1 MQQAE
6 MPMDIKVEEISELE
20 RRVTVTIPAEEI
32 DKMANARFGY
42 LAQTQ
47 KIDGFREGHVPVDVI
62 RQRFGGKV
70 YGELKEQIIQ
80 TTAMD
85 ALNKNEIRAAGMPAI
100 EEAGTVLAGQPMSYT
115 MKVDLFPE
123 IKPTGFEGLKLEKEM
138 AEPND
143 DLVKGVIDRLL
154 DMRKTF
160 DEKKGA
166 VEAADRITLNAT
178 GILEGEKEAFPGGE
192 MKDQTVE
199 LGQGMLIPGFEEH
212 IVGMKAGETK
222 EFTHAYPKD
231 FHNKELAG
239 KKSTFTVEVTKV
251 ESVSRPEVD
260 EAFAKESGADSVDA
274 LMTQIKDHLTRD
286 LQNASEQRLKR
297 TMFDKLDEK
306 NAFTVPAGLVD
317 MEFNSIWNQQLQELQ
332 QRGMSMDNMD
342 KSEDDLRAEY
352 RGLAERRVR
361 LGLLLAEI
369 GKVQDI
375 KVSDAEIDAEVA
387 KISLQFAD
395 RKDEVEK
402 FYANPEKRNQI
413 AGPLYE
419 KKVTDWLMSK
429 SEIKEKTVD
438 PKELIQELG

>member
-20 RRVTVTIPAEEI
+20 RRVSVTIPAEEV
-32 DKMANARFGY
+32 DKMANARFAY
-42 LAQTQ
+42 LAQTS
-47 KIDGFREGHVPVDVI
+47 KIDGFRPGHVPAEVV
-62 RQRFGGKV
+62 RQRFGSKV
-70 YGELKEQIIQ
+70 YAELKEQIIQ
-80 TTAMD
+80 TTALD
-85 ALNKNEIRAAGMPAI
+85 ALNKQEIRAAGMPAI
-100 EEAGTVLAGQPMSYT
+100 EEAGTVLAGQPMTYT
-115 MKVDLFPE
+115 MKVDLFPSIE
-123 IKPTGFEGLKLEKEM
+123 PKGFEGLKLEKEL

-143 DLVKGVIDRLL
+143 ELVDGVIDRLR

-160 DEKKGA
+160 EAKEGT
-166 VEAADRITLNAT
+166 VENGDRITINAVGT
-178 GILEGEKEAFPGGE
+178 LEGEKEPFPGGE
-192 MKDQTVE
+192 MKDQSVE
-199 LGQGMLIPGFEEH
+199 LGEGMLIPGFEEH
-212 IVGMKAGETK
+212 LIGMKAGEEK

-239 KKSTFTVEVTKV
+239 KKATFKVEVSQL
-251 ESVSRPEVD
+251 ESVVRPAVD
-260 EAFAKESGADSVDA
+260 EKFAKDAGAESVDE
-274 LMTQIKDHLTRD
+274 LKSQIKEHLTRD
-286 LQNASEQRLKR
+286 LENASEQRLKR
-297 TMFDKLDEK
+297 NMFDKLDEK
-306 NAFTVPAGLVD
+306 NTFTVPSGLVD

-332 QRGMSMDNMD
+332 QRGMSLEQMD
-342 KSEDDLRAEY
+342 KSEDELRAEY
-352 RGLAERRVR
+352 RSLAERRVR

-375 KVSDAEIDAEVA
+375 KVSEAEIDAEVA
-387 KISLQFAD
+387 KISTQFAD

-438 PKELIQELG
+438 PKELIKELG